1 MKSSVMF
8 DTEDRVNRH
17 RSAAEVVMDG
27 IKEQI
32 LCRQLRP
39 GDQLPN
45 EFDLCKL
52 FNVSR
57 GSLREAIKILATM
70 GILELRQGVGTFV
83 SAGSSTF
90 IQDSLFFNLFLT
102 YPNEEDI
109 TPLRR
114 IIENDVMELIIDNFD
129 KNQEE
134 RLCMRRSL
142 EELAQMIQAQRP
154 HMELVANDMQ
164 FHRYMASACKN
175 GIIESIYRSLIEY
188 IQHSMRES
196 DQKQPPERIYSSHQK
211 TVETAELAR
220 RDQITQAVDF
230 ALELW
235 KHG

>member
-1 MKSSVMF
+1 MKSPVVL
-8 DTEDRVNRH
+8 DTVEQGSRRC
-17 RSAAEVVMDG
+17 SAAEVVIDG

-32 LCRQLRP
+32 LRRQLRP

-134 RLCMRRSL
+134 RLCMRKSL
-142 EELAQMIQAQRP
+142 EDLAQMIRTQRS
-154 HMELVANDMQ
+154 HTELVDNDMQ

-196 DQKQPPERIYSSHQK
+196 DRNQPAERIYSSHK
-211 TVETAELAR
+211 KIVETVELAR
-220 RDQITQAVDF
+220 RDQIAQTVDF
-230 ALELW
+230 ALEPW
-235 KHG
+235 KHR

>member
-1 MKSSVMF
+1 MNSPVVF
-8 DTEDRVNRH
+8 DTVEQGGRRC
-17 RSAAEVVMDG
+17 SAAEVVIDG
-27 IKEQI
+27 IKDQI
-32 LCRQLRP
+32 LRRQLRP

-45 EFDLCKL
+45 EFELCKL

-134 RLCMRRSL
+134 RLCMRKSL
-142 EELAQMIQAQRP
+142 EDLAQMIRTQRP
-154 HMELVANDMQ
+154 HTELVDNDMQ

-196 DQKQPPERIYSSHQK
+196 DRNQPAERIYSSHK
-211 TVETAELAR
+211 KIVETVELAR
-220 RDQITQAVDF
+220 RDQITQTVDF
-230 ALELW
+230 ALEPW
-235 KHG
+235 KHR

>member
-1 MKSSVMF
+1 MKSPVVL
-8 DTEDRVNRH
+8 DTVEQGSRRC
-17 RSAAEVVMDG
+17 SAAEVVIDG

-32 LCRQLRP
+32 LRRQLRP

-134 RLCMRRSL
+134 RLCMRKSL
-142 EELAQMIQAQRP
+142 EDLAQMIRTQRS
-154 HMELVANDMQ
+154 HTELVDNDMQ

-196 DQKQPPERIYSSHQK
+196 DRNQPAERIYSSHK
-211 TVETAELAR
+211 KIVETVELAR
-220 RDQITQAVDF
+220 RDQITQTVDF
-230 ALELW
+230 ALEPW
-235 KHG
+235 KHR